1 MYKLVAIDL
10 DGTLLDSYGNI
21 SVKNKAVIEAVR
33 RKGVEVIIASGRNKT
48 SAVSFSKD
56 INSKKYAICNN
67 GATLYDIEN
76 EKNIYNQFINKKK
89 VLDIIK
95 ICDEN
100 SIFYSIYT
108 EDFVIANTMNYNVL
122 FFESENNKT
131 LESQRTNIKIIKN
144 IYDYIKDN
152 ENINVLKMNICDNNK
167 IIFNRIIS
175 KLKSIKEVNVLDVEH
190 MTKKLIKT
198 GTEEAEIEYYYTEIT
213 SQGVNKWNAIEKL
226 IEILNMDKEQVITI
240 GDNANDTMMI
250 ENAGMGVIM
259 GNAAPYLKENAK
271 FVTKSNNE
279 DGVAEALEKLILT
292 E

>member
-1 MYKLVAIDL
+1 MQ
-10 DGTLLDSYGNI
+10 
-21 SVKNKAVIEAVR
+21 
-33 RKGVEVIIASGRNKT
+33 
-48 SAVSFSKD
+48 
-56 INSKKYAICNN
+56 
-67 GATLYDIEN
+67 
-76 EKNIYNQFINKKK
+76 KNIYNQFINKKK

-175 KLKSIKEVNVLDVEH
+175 KLKNIKEVNVLDVEH